1 MKARTFIATT
11 ILCLS
16 CLFTT
21 YGSSYMFTHFDSS
34 DSGLSYDSVTKI
46 TQDSRGFIWIGTS
59 HGLNRFDGRK
69 FKVYGK
75 EDLGLATDYVHCI
88 FEDRNGDIWIG
99 ADNGASRYDY
109 RLDRFIP
116 VREETE
122 KGESIRNKVTFITED
137 NNGDICML
145 VNDQGIFRYNT
156 GSGVLSCTSYED
168 IGFSGCRRMLF
179 SRESGIWV
187 SRYHVD
193 LYRSQSGLE
202 NLKNDSWLECYRGD
216 EIEAM
221 FEGADGHIYVV
232 STENGICELAPP
244 ESVVRHLF
252 RLPEG
257 TVLID
262 AHLDRGRW
270 IWLATT
276 SGVWRYDLLGTGSIR
291 ISENRD
297 DKFGLWGGYV
307 TCVFTDRSGGLW
319 VGTKDCGVNW
329 SGVFQNNFEKHC
341 DASGKTLAGSI
352 VDGFAED
359 GRGNLYVTTEQQG
372 LLKYDE
378 KLKTL
383 KRVKH
388 PDIPYSLCSPVSCGT
403 ELWMGSLY
411 GVCRFNPVSGKVKNY
426 NLRKNAGGLNDPRA
440 FMVFRSASDRIFAG
454 SSLGLLEYDRD
465 SDSFVDTGL
474 FEGEH
479 ITSMSEDIDGALW
492 ISTLASGLFRWD
504 TASGETRQWRRGDGS
519 GLPYDKISSV
529 FCDSRGRVWAI
540 GFSHGF
546 SVYDKDSD
554 SFTVYDKSGLPSLP
568 TDVYFRCVED
578 NNGLLWLSSDKGVV
592 QFNPATC
599 AVRVWTEVEGLLDT
613 KMSDSGARLADGDIC
628 FGSDNGFIR
637 FSPSAFMENS
647 ENQAAVITGI
657 RVGNDSF
664 DTGGNPDLAE
674 NLVFGSS
681 ENSFGFDFSIPGYTA
696 SSSAWI
702 QCRLKGHDT
711 EWRDIST
718 SMSAFWYNVP
728 EGDYELEVRASTN
741 SQEWHPAHG
750 TVSIRVKSPLWR
762 SPWGI
767 ALIILSALSITA
779 LIYLIVSRME
789 KRKSRRREER
799 LDAQREKEMVEDKM
813 KFFSHIIHE
822 IKTPLTLI
830 TTPLNDIISKDE
842 LDTAAR
848 NDLKVMKDST
858 DYLTS
863 LVNELLDYVRI
874 ERKGMVLNPET
885 VDLNGKIGLLIFDF
899 RPEADNRGLEMEF
912 EASQDA
918 ITVLADA
925 GAIDKVISNLLLN
938 AVKYASTYIKIKTRI
953 EDKLAVM
960 EIEND
965 GRPIPD
971 NFRES
976 IFKPFVRYREV
987 GDGDV
992 SGVGIGL
999 SLARNLAELM
1009 SGSLELSP
1017 DRDCNRFIFKLPLA
1031 TENIENVREADENG
1045 SGKSGYRILVAD
1057 DNAQLREYIS
1067 SKLSEEYDVL
1077 TVGDGETLM
1086 KMLYENDISLVIT
1099 DITMPGKDGLTIC
1112 REVRADVVI
1121 SHIPI
1126 IVLSARTS
1134 VESRIQALEAGADI
1148 YIEKPFD
1155 LDFLRFSVKNILE
1168 HRELLKTSFQLGRI
1182 GSDISMFGL
1191 QKWDSEFL
1199 AKLDSTIRENIANSE
1214 LGNDF
1219 LAERMSMSTST
1230 LVRKIRKLLNTSP
1243 NNYIRNVRL
1252 VSAAEMLKQGEG
1264 ANITDICYACGFSTV
1279 SYFSKC
1285 FKDKFGSTP
1294 SEFASGCLKEDAK

>member
-1 MKARTFIATT
+1 MRRLKLIVAM
-11 ILCLS
+11 
-16 CLFTT
+16 LFLLPSFVRAGTD
-21 YGSSYMFTHFDSS
+21 YRFTHLNTGN
-34 DSGLSYDSVTKI
+34 SGLSFDGVTRI
-46 TQDSRGFIWIGTS
+46 AQDSRGFIWIGTS

-69 FKVYGK
+69 FDIYGT
-75 EDLGLATDYVHCI
+75 EELGLVTDYVHCI

-99 ADNGASRYDY
+99 ADNGATRYDY
-109 RLDRFIP
+109 SLDRFIP
-116 VREETE
+116 VIEKTE
-122 KGESIRNKVTFITED
+122 RGENIRNKVTFITQD
-137 NNGDICML
+137 NDGNICML
-145 VNDQGIFRYNT
+145 VNDQGIFRYNPDT
-156 GSGVLSCTSYED
+156 GTLGCTSYSD

-193 LYRSQSGLE
+193 LYRSQSSLE
-202 NLKNDSWLECYRGD
+202 NLRSEPWLECYKGD
-216 EIEAM
+216 EIEAL
-221 FEGADGHIYVV
+221 FEGSDGHVYVV
-232 STENGICELAPP
+232 STENGICEIDPT
-244 ESVVRHLF
+244 ECTVRHLF
-252 RLPEG
+252 SLPEG
-257 TVLID
+257 SVLID
-262 AHLDRGRW
+262 AHFDRGRW

-276 SGVWRYDLLGTGSIR
+276 SGVWRYDLLGTGSVRIR
-291 ISENRD
+291 ENRD

-329 SGVFQNNFEKHC
+329 SGVFQNNFEKNC
-341 DASGKTLAGSI
+341 SASGKSLSGSI
-352 VDGFAED
+352 VNGFAED
-359 GRGNLYVTTEQQG
+359 GKGSLYITTEQQG

-378 KLKTL
+378 RNKTVE
-383 KRVKH
+383 RVEH
-388 PDIPYSLCSPVSCGT
+388 TDIPNALCSPVSCKSG
-403 ELWMGSLY
+403 LWMGSLH
-411 GVCRFNPVSGKVKNY
+411 GVCRLDPLSGKVKNY
-426 NLRKNAGGLNDPRA
+426 NLQKNAGGLYDPRA
-440 FMVFRSASDRIFAG
+440 FTVFRSSSDRIFAG
-454 SSLGLLEYDRD
+454 SSLGLLEYDSD
-465 SDSFVDTGL
+465 SDSFINTGM

-479 ITSMSEDIDGALW
+479 ITSMAEDKDGALW
-492 ISTLASGLFRWD
+492 ISTLASGLFCWN
-504 TASGETRQWRRGDGS
+504 TKSGETRHWHRGDGS

-529 FCDSRGRVWAI
+529 FCDSQGRVWAI

-546 SVYDKDSD
+546 SVYDKGSD
-554 SFTVYDKSGLPSLP
+554 CFTVYDKTKLPSLP

-578 NNGLLWLSSDKGVV
+578 NNGLLWLSSDKGIV

-613 KMSDSGARLADGDIC
+613 KMSDSGAKLGDGDIC
-628 FGSDNGFIR
+628 FGSDNGFVR
-637 FSPSAFMENS
+637 FSPSAFLENP
-647 ENQAAVITGI
+647 ECQEAVITGI
-657 RVGNDSF
+657 RVGNDCF

-674 NLVFGSS
+674 RLIFGSR
-681 ENSFGFDFSIPGYTA
+681 ENSFGFEFSIPGYTA
-696 SSSAWI
+696 SSSSWI
-702 QCRLKGHDT
+702 QCRLTGYDP

-728 EGDYELEVRASTN
+728 EGTYELEVRSSTD
-741 SQEWHPAHG
+741 SQEWLTAHKNV
-750 TVSIRVKSPLWR
+750 TIKVKAPVWR
-762 SPWGI
+762 SPWVI
-767 ALIILSALSITA
+767 VLMILSAISITA
-779 LIYLIVSRME
+779 AIYLIVSRTE
-789 KRKSRRREER
+789 KRKSRLREER
-799 LDAQREKEMVEDKM
+799 LDAQREREMVEDKM
-813 KFFSHIIHE
+813 KFFSHVIHE

-830 TTPLNDIISKDE
+830 TTPLNDIISRKE
-842 LDTAAR
+842 LDNAAR

-874 ERKGMVLNPET
+874 ERKGMVLNPDPL
-885 VDLNGKIGLLIFDF
+885 DLNGKVGLLVFDF
-899 RPEADNRGLEMEF
+899 RPAAENRGLGMDYSATEEPL
-912 EASQDA
+912 
-918 ITVLADA
+918 TVLADA

-938 AVKYASTYIKIKTRI
+938 AVKYASTYIKVRTFI
-953 EDKLAVM
+953 EDSQAVV

-965 GRPIPD
+965 GKPIPED
-971 NFRES
+971 FRES
-976 IFKPFVRYREV
+976 IFKPFVRYREA
-987 GDGDV
+987 GDADV

-1017 DRDCNRFIFKLPLA
+1017 QMDCNRFIFRLPVA
-1031 TENIENVREADENG
+1031 TENIESARDVEENG
-1045 SGKSGYRILVAD
+1045 NGKSGYRILIAD
-1057 DNAQLREYIS
+1057 DNLQLREYMS
-1067 SKLSEEYDVL
+1067 SKLSEEYDVV
-1077 TVGDGETLM
+1077 TVGDGDSLM
-1086 KMLYENDISLVIT
+1086 KMLYDNDISLVIT
-1099 DITMPGKDGLTIC
+1099 DITMPGKNGLEIC
-1112 REVRADVVI
+1112 KAVRSDVVI

-1155 LDFLRFSVKNILE
+1155 LDFLRFSIKNILE

-1182 GSDISMFGL
+1182 GTDISMFGL

-1199 AKLDSTIRENIANSE
+1199 SKLDSTIRENIANPD

-1219 LAERMSMSTST
+1219 LAEKMAVSTST

-1264 ANITDICYACGFSTV
+1264 VNITDVCYACGFSTI

-1294 SEFASGCLKEDAK
+1294 SEFASGCIKEDKK